1 MERLSY
7 FDLHADTLTT
17 LLRSDGTL
25 ERNALQA
32 SISGGRCFESYSQVW
47 AIFTEPGVSYA
58 ASWERLRAALSHSA
72 RYLTPQSGTPDGDS
86 RPADPSTLP
95 FGGTRSYTPY
105 LSIENATMVSRDRGR
120 HRVPCPL
127 RSPTRCA
134 GMARR
139 KCARRRA

>member
-47 AIFTEPGVSYA
+47 AIFTEPGAPESSPLA
-58 ASWERLRAALSHSA
+58 QRALS
-72 RYLTPQSGTPDGDS
+72 Y
-86 RPADPSTLP
+86 PS
-95 FGGTRSYTPY
+95 
-105 LSIENATMVSRDRGR
+105 ER
-120 HRVPCPL
+120 H
-127 RSPTRCA
+127 A
-134 GMARR
+134 
-139 KCARRRA
+139 